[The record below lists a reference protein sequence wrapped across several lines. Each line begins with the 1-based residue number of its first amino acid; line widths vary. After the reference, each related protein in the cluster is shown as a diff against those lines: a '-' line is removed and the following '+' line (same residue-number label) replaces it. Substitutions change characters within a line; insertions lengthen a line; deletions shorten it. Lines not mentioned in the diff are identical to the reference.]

1 MAHISHPNI
10 ELDARLF
17 YHVFQTCPLGI
28 ALETLAGQP
37 LYANS
42 ALCSMLGFSEEE
54 MRAKHCVEFSPPE
67 DAKKDW
73 ALFEQLRTG
82 AIGSYQ
88 IDKRFIR
95 KDGSLV
101 WGHLS
106 ISLLKQDSTVVVAV
120 VEDITERKRTEEALK
135 QSEDKFAK
143 VFRQSPVSLTIT
155 RAKDHRYLD
164 VNDTFE
170 QITGWTR
177 AEVIGRTPMDIG
189 VWANSSERED
199 FVKRIVT
206 DGVIHGIEIRYYT
219 KGGEHRVGLGSGEL
233 IEIGDEPCVLAV
245 IADITDRKRSEEVL
259 AGVNR
264 RLIEAQ
270 EKERTKIAREL
281 HDDVGQRLALLAAQ
295 ISQIPEWAKDK
306 ESELQSH
313 KLELTKQ
320 TMDIAYRLQ
329 ALSHELHSSKLE
341 YLGMIAAMRSW
352 CTQFG
357 KLQNIQIQFINQNVT
372 SSVPQEI
379 SLCLFRILQE
389 ALQNASKHSGVKQIE
404 VQLRESRGEIHLTI
418 VDPGR
423 GFELQAAMREQGL
436 GLTSMQERVKLV
448 NGTILIESK
457 PMCGTAIHVRVPFAS
472 ESMSKEAAG

>member
-1 MAHISHPNI
+1 MAHTRHP
-10 ELDARLF
+10 ETQLDGQLL
-17 YHVFQTCPLGI
+17 YGVFQTCPLGI
-28 ALETLAGQP
+28 ALENLEGQP
-37 LYANS
+37 LYANP

-54 MRAKHCVEFSPPE
+54 MRGKHCVEFSPPE
-67 DAKKDW
+67 DARKDW

-82 AIGSYQ
+82 VIGSYQ
-88 IDKRFIR
+88 IDKHFLR

-106 ISLLKQDSTVVVAV
+106 VSLLNQVVVAV

-135 QSEDKFAK
+135 KSEDKFAK
-143 VFRQSPVSLTIT
+143 AFRQSPMSLTIT
-155 RAKDHRYLD
+155 SAKNHRYLE

-177 AEVIGRTPMDIG
+177 EEVIGRTPMEIG
-189 VWANSSERED
+189 VWVNPSERED
-199 FVKRIVT
+199 FVRRIVT
-206 DGVIHGIEIRYYT
+206 GGVIHGIEIRYYT
-219 KGGEHRVGLGSGEL
+219 KRGEHRVGLGSGEL

-245 IADITDRKRSEEVL
+245 IADITDRKRAEEAL

-281 HDDVGQRLALLAAQ
+281 HDDIGQRLALLAAQ
-295 ISQIPEWAKDK
+295 ISQIPEWARDK

-320 TMDIAYRLQ
+320 TMDIAHRLQ

-341 YLGMIAAMRSW
+341 YLGMIAAMKSW

-372 SSVPQEI
+372 GSVPPEI

-389 ALQNASKHSGVKQIE
+389 ALQNSCKHSGVKQIE
-404 VQLRESRGEIHLTI
+404 VQLRESHGEIHLTI

-423 GFELQAAMREQGL
+423 GFEIQTAMRGQGL
-436 GLTSMQERVKLV
+436 GLMSMQERVKLV

-472 ESMSKEAAG
+472 DSMSQEAAG